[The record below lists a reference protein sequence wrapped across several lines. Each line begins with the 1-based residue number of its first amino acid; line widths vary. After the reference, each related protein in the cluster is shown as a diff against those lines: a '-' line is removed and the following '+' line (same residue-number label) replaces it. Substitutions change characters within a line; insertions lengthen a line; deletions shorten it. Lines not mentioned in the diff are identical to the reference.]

1 MISQT
6 SSGQTFLKRLV
17 IDFDSV
23 PWLRVM
29 DGVLV
34 RILKR
39 MRGLQSVI
47 LDFDFNWDGTT
58 EELALPRKYER
69 LESTARDFLLLI
81 REELSHIQEI
91 TLEWNG
97 MSSYANKVETWMS
110 HEMKKRNEAWA
121 PPLPRYKKF
130 SRTLSPMSIMDT
142 EIATSV
148 VQLEAT
154 LRPKRHEGSLAHLK
168 RKYGVF

>member
-17 IDFDSV
+17 INFDFV

-39 MRGLQSVI
+39 MRGLQSLE
-47 LDFDFNWDGTT
+47 LDFDCNWDDTT
-58 EELALPRKYER
+58 FVPTLPRKYER
-69 LESTARDFLLLI
+69 LEATARDFLLLI
-81 REELSHIQEI
+81 KEELSHIKEI
-91 TLEWNG
+91 TIEWNEFLTNA
-97 MSSYANKVETWMS
+97 SKIETWMS
-110 HEMKKRNEAWA
+110 HEMKKRNESWA

-130 SRTLSPMSIMDT
+130 SRTFSPMSIMDT

-148 VQLEAT
+148 VQLEAR
-154 LRPKRHEGSLAHLK
+154 LRPKRHKGSLAHLK
-168 RKYGVF
+168 RKCGVF